1 MALAGEKDFL
11 PLIDLRP
18 VEAGHYPEVSVKHLY
33 DEFSVRPEI
42 QKYMAPKLNK
52 GRTLDKEYFFNIV
65 NSHYSK
71 ELQSILKHA
80 SVQRNTEQEVQE
92 KRESILMSE
101 KMAELMFAQ
110 PFM

>member
-1 MALAGEKDFL
+1 MLVGDKEFL
-11 PLIDLRP
+11 PLEDLRP
-18 VEAGHYPEVSVKHLY
+18 VAVGHWPEVSVKHMY

-42 QKYMAPKLNK
+42 QKFMAPKLNK

-65 NSHYSK
+65 NSHYAT
-71 ELQSILKHA
+71 ELKSIMQHA
-80 SVQRNTEQEVQE
+80 SIQRNTEQEVEE

-101 KMAELMFAQ
+101 RMAELMFSQ